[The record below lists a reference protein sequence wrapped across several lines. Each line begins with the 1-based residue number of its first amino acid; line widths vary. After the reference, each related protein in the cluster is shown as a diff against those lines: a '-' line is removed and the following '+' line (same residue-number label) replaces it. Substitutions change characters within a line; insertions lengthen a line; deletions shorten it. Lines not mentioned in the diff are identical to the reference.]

1 MLARYLGS
9 THRYRAPSVLTGA
22 VQRTPRSFRSVA
34 CVQCLSEQVR
44 WRPSRGT
51 MFLHVSRAHELSKTS
66 SSDDGFRR
74 LKTKEQNGFFPS
86 LELYLACQKP
96 TWPRMPRM
104 AVHPT
109 PQKLKDYPK
118 KTPRVL
124 IVEYSLNYNH
134 V

>member
-9 THRYRAPSVLTGA
+9 THRDLAFSLEGT
-22 VQRTPRSFRSVA
+22 VQRTPTSFRSIP
-34 CVQCLSEQVR
+34 CFQCLSEQIR
-44 WRPSRGT
+44 RRPSRGT
-51 MFLHVSRAHELSKTS
+51 IFLLCRGHTNSPKTS
-66 SSDDGFRR
+66 GSDDGFRR
-74 LKTKEQNGFFPS
+74 LKTKEQNGLCPS

-96 TWPRMPRM
+96 TWPRIPRM
-104 AVHPT
+104 AVHAT

-134 V
+134 L